1 KLVTHAGAAAW
12 LSLAVAAMAAHGYWN
27 QSVTAT
33 STGRLADARAKRGE
47 PAGQGGGGLTVEAN
61 GQPERLIVGG
71 ATAARFP
78 RNAEEFDQM
87 FNQIKNWG
95 RWGPDD
101 QLGTANLITDA
112 KRKQAFALV
121 KDRVTISLAHNLLT
135 EAAPDNANPFEHTM
149 NPGF

>member
-1 KLVTHAGAAAW
+1 MTSKLVTHARAAAW
-12 LSLAVAAMAAHGYWN
+12 LSLAVAAMVAHGSGN
-27 QSVTAT
+27 QPVTAT
-33 STGRLADARAKRGE
+33 FKPGE
-47 PAGQGGGGLTVEAN
+47 PASQVSQPVVVN
-61 GQPERLIVGG
+61 GQAERPVVAG

-112 KRKQAFALV
+112 KKKQAL
-121 KDRVTISLAHNLLT
+121 RW
-135 EAAPDNANPFEHTM
+135 
-149 NPGF
+149 